1 MPTVQILNIIL
12 AIIVFVIFA
21 LALIAVAIIYK
32 IRQDKVKKEKQLDIN
47 ADKTQTDNGKQL
59 ITRTGKS
66 IDSIYKFMEFDEI
79 VDNMIIRKNGQQYVM
94 VIGCK
99 GINYDLLSEVEK
111 ESVEAGFI
119 ELLNTLRFPIQL
131 YVQTRTLNLEDL
143 LKEYDKRIEETRSQI
158 RKLDAQIELAR
169 DRGNIDE
176 VNKLVFERK
185 RKYNILEY
193 GESIEDYTAK
203 VSESKNILQQKTF
216 IVISYYKSEYGD
228 TSKLSKDEIYDI
240 AFSELYTR
248 AQSIISAL
256 TSSEISGKVLS
267 SEQLAELLYIA
278 YNRDEAEKYS
288 LRDALNAEYDRL
300 YSTAVDVMNEKK
312 RRIEQQVENNAVNL
326 ASKMIIKAD
335 RITRERR
342 AEMVKKRASE
352 MVDEVKSELS
362 IPLYQETKQQLENA
376 TIEEALQENEETQKK
391 RVIRR
396 KA

>member
-158 RKLDAQIELAR
+158 RKIDAQIELAR

>member
-376 TIEEALQENEETQKK
+376 TIEEALQENEATQKK

>member
-1 MPTVQILNIIL
+1 M
-12 AIIVFVIFA
+12 
-21 LALIAVAIIYK
+21 
-32 IRQDKVKKEKQLDIN
+32 
-47 ADKTQTDNGKQL
+47 
-59 ITRTGKS
+59 
-66 IDSIYKFMEFDEI
+66 
-79 VDNMIIRKNGQQYVM
+79 
-94 VIGCK
+94 
-99 GINYDLLSEVEK
+99 LSEVEK

-193 GESIEDYTAK
+193 GESI
-203 VSESKNILQQKTF
+203 
-216 IVISYYKSEYGD
+216 
-228 TSKLSKDEIYDI
+228 KDEIYDI

>member
-12 AIIVFVIFA
+12 AIIVFVIFT

>member
-79 VDNMIIRKNGQQYVM
+79 VDNMIIRKNGQQFVM